1 MVDVDAMNSELDQI
15 SDQYQSLFRR
25 LNSESPRDVQTVA
38 LSLSIALS
46 QLYQLAIFVRGDY
59 NQRAFHVSP
68 ERDSLVAKVKEAF
81 EQLAHASTTALE
93 HVSTLQS
100 ENVDLLSSKMHVF
113 QQRVKAAHWE
123 TVTKVAGYKNAV
135 SEASKAVDK
144 EENAVRQARSSL
156 ETLLEKL
163 NDARKTG
170 DVVDGV
176 VSAII
181 PIWGIIGLIDHT
193 KSPGSVILEGQIGAA
208 RQAVDSAE
216 HTLDSA
222 HRNAQKSLELLNGEQ
237 LKLDLQT
244 AMLERLGPLQSA
256 IQSAI
261 TKAQELEKG
270 LIQMKG
276 SATEMVR
283 RMNKLSGRAENG
295 AELSVTKEEF
305 VSGILDVVELAIV
318 EPNTAKQIKI
328 ILAELRN
335 SWGPSP
341 MPPATQSRLDELD
354 GKAAKIA
361 G

>member
-1 MVDVDAMNSELDQI
+1 MVDVDALNSELDQI
-15 SDQYQSLFRR
+15 SGQYQSLFRR
-25 LNSESPRDVQTVA
+25 LNSESQRDVQNVA
-38 LSLSIALS
+38 LSLSLALS

-59 NQRAFHVSP
+59 NQRAFDVLT
-68 ERDSLVAKVKEAF
+68 EKDSLVAKVKEAF
-81 EQLAHASTTALE
+81 ERLAHASTTALE
-93 HVSTLQS
+93 HVSRLHA

-113 QQRVKAAHWE
+113 EQNVKAAHAE
-123 TVTKVAGYKNAV
+123 TDAKVAGYKTAV
-135 SEASKAVDK
+135 SEARKAV
-144 EENAVRQARSSL
+144 EREANAAQTAKSSL
-156 ETLLEKL
+156 ETLLQKL
-163 NDARKTG
+163 DDARKTG

-181 PIWGIIGLIDHT
+181 PIWGLIGLIDHK
-193 KSPGSVILEGQIGAA
+193 KSPGSVMLEGQIGAA
-208 RQAVDSAE
+208 RQAVESAE

-222 HRNAQKSLELLNGEQ
+222 LRSAQISLDLQNREQ
-237 LKLDLQT
+237 LKLAQQS
-244 AMLERLGPLQSA
+244 AILERLGPLQSA

-261 TKAQELEKG
+261 TKAVELENG
-270 LIQMKG
+270 LIQMKD

-318 EPNTAKQIKI
+318 EPNTAKQIGT

-341 MPPATQSRLDELD
+341 MTPAIQSRFDELD